1 MKKKHIAS
9 LALTFIL
16 SSTVCQSMAEETLTT
31 DTAYLRNF
39 ISGLWEAAGDNG
51 LPAPERALISRPI
64 NIGLDT
70 DGNAIQAI
78 DEQDLR
84 YFNGKYYLYGQSFSY
99 GTFHYA
105 PGTRQWAVTP
115 TTPESFYRYGGT
127 AVYSSDDLM
136 NWTYEGTLFN
146 EDQDGIV
153 NTVKKPRVVY
163 SETTGKYVMWFLAEP
178 PYGITGIP
186 AASQVYRIAV
196 SDSSVGPFEV
206 IGRPQIDTDPT
217 GNAIGADF
225 EICVGSDGTAYL
237 VNSHNGYSISRL
249 DKVQ

>member
-99 GTFHYA
+99 GTFHWRV
-105 PGTRQWAVTP
+105 PGA
-115 TTPESFYRYGGT
+115 
-127 AVYSSDDLM
+127 
-136 NWTYEGTLFN
+136 
-146 EDQDGIV
+146 
-153 NTVKKPRVVY
+153 
-163 SETTGKYVMWFLAEP
+163 
-178 PYGITGIP
+178 
-186 AASQVYRIAV
+186 
-196 SDSSVGPFEV
+196 
-206 IGRPQIDTDPT
+206 
-217 GNAIGADF
+217 
-225 EICVGSDGTAYL
+225 
-237 VNSHNGYSISRL
+237 
-249 DKVQ
+249 